1 MIDIDVQRTLFDP
14 IERTILCE
22 YFGDATPDDLLDID
36 IYATIG
42 DGDSSVGTRRIR
54 LRRDQSGDTSERTVG
69 NAVARLALNSIRGH
83 LPQWYARYADGTC
96 VFGRDT
102 EPGLLREVQMKPVHL
117 FTINWADSGPG
128 YSWPV
133 AYYATW
139 IPGFDRFVVTSSADS
154 EDYFGYA
161 DVALGWFPGKT
172 PVVKGSRRV
181 LVAFWSSIAEYQ
193 SKWQDFLESGVVDE
207 GMADRWV
214 RGVLKKAE
222 EW

>member
-14 IERTILCE
+14 VERTILSE
-22 YFGDATPDDLLDID
+22 YFGDTKPDDLLDID

-42 DGDSSVGTRRIR
+42 DRDPSSGTRRIR
-54 LRRDQSGDTSERTVG
+54 LRRDQSGNISERIVD

-83 LPQWYARYADGTC
+83 LPQWYAGYADGTC

-102 EPGLLREVQMKPVHL
+102 EPGLLREVRLKPVHL
-117 FTINWADSGPG
+117 FTIDWADSGPG

-133 AYYATW
+133 AYYATY

-172 PVVKGSRRV
+172 PIVKGSRRV
-181 LVAFWSSIAEYQ
+181 LIEFWCSISEYQ
-193 SKWQDFLESGVVDE
+193 AKWQDFLECGLVDNV
-207 GMADRWV
+207 MADRWV
-214 RGVLKKAE
+214 RGVLREAE
-222 EW
+222 QW